1 MSLRHKITGYFKK
14 TDKEK
19 NEVLLEIVHM
29 YKNEN
34 FFKYNNSMNIEDMID
49 VDIETYTN
57 EDEFE
62 MVQAL
67 TDIKNAIKEVKEVK
81 EDKDGL

>member
-34 FFKYNNSMNIEDMID
+34 FFKYNNSMNIEDMIET
-49 VDIETYTN
+49 DIETYTN
-57 EDEFE
+57 EDEYE

-67 TDIKNAIKEVKEVK
+67 TDIKNAINDVKKEIR
-81 EDKDGL
+81 DGL

>member
-34 FFKYNNSMNIEDMID
+34 FFKYNNSMNIEDMIET
-49 VDIETYTN
+49 DIETYTN
-57 EDEFE
+57 EDEYE

-67 TDIKNAIKEVKEVK
+67 TDIKNAINDVKKEIR
-81 EDKDGL
+81 DGM

>member
-19 NEVLLEIVHM
+19 NEVLLEIVQM

-34 FFKYNNSMNIEDMID
+34 FFKYNNSMNIEDMIET
-49 VDIETYTN
+49 DIETYTN
-57 EDEFE
+57 EDEYE

-67 TDIKNAIKEVKEVK
+67 TDIKNAINDVKKEIR
-81 EDKDGL
+81 DGM

>member
-34 FFKYNNSMNIEDMID
+34 FFKYNNSMNIEDMIET
-49 VDIETYTN
+49 DIETYTN
-57 EDEFE
+57 EDEYE

-67 TDIKNAIKEVKEVK
+67 TDIKNTINDVKKEIR
-81 EDKDGL
+81 DGM

>member
-1 MSLRHKITGYFKK
+1 MSLRQKITGYFQK
-14 TDKEK
+14 TNEEK
-19 NEVLLEIVHM
+19 HNVLVQIVQM
-29 YKNEN
+29 YKDEN
-34 FFKYNNSMNIEDMID
+34 YYKYNNLMDIEDMID